1 MVTYL
6 TNAGTALMN
15 SVLGDESK
23 LHFTKIQFGNGENW
37 STNSTDAESDL
48 RREIAIAT
56 ELQNPIDSAEV
67 DFDTATDEYSDVV
80 IDPDTGLALIKAQ
93 FTNASNDFDWHVTE
107 IGIWAQDADDPS
119 TEVLYAVSAVDVTKA
134 AWIPNPAESVA
145 TFEFNIFV
153 YVGDV
158 ADVTAVIAVEAA
170 KASAFDLQR
179 HIDDHGN
186 PHVVTKFQV
195 GLGNV
200 PNVST
205 NDQRPYYTIAPELE
219 NIDGSTQT
227 DSDGNPEGVET
238 LSTIFGKIKRAI
250 DSFILH
256 KNDTNNP
263 HKVTAAQVNAA
274 PVKHTHSAQDVTSG
288 VLPSKYGGTGTAKG
302 AEFTGTGYNCW
313 GYAYLKDGVLMQWGR
328 VNVVDRDVYVAFD
341 KPFANEN
348 YVLTFDTSGDDF
360 VPVWKKPKKTK
371 NGFTMNRTFGVRSA
385 FNDWLQTRIG
395 VRLFGGTS
403 QTADWIAI
411 GKEG

>member
-15 SVLGDESK
+15 SVLGDEST

-48 RREIAIAT
+48 RDEIAIAT

-158 ADVTAVIAVEAA
+158 ADVTAVIAVEAD
-170 KASAFDLQR
+170 KASAADLR
-179 HIDDHGN
+179 AHIDNHGN

-238 LSTIFGKIKRAI
+238 LATIFGKIKRAI

-256 KNDTNNP
+256 KDDTNNP

-274 PVKHTHSAQDVTSG
+274 PVKHTHSAQDITSG
-288 VLPSKYGGTGTAKG
+288 VFKIERGGTGMNYGAKATMEVDKEG
-302 AEFTGTGYNCW
+302 RSIGCW
-313 GYAYLKDGVLMQWGR
+313 GYYEAPGGFLIQIGRLERKKGDTECTVNLARSYKDGR
-328 VNVVDRDVYVAFD
+328 YIVVFPSESGSWSSVIKEEPDWYPPQKYSDHFVMKSNHIGSVHVA
-341 KPFANEN
+341 
-348 YVLTFDTSGDDF
+348 TWITIGF
-360 VPVWKKPKKTK
+360 V
-371 NGFTMNRTFGVRSA
+371 
-385 FNDWLQTRIG
+385 
-395 VRLFGGTS
+395 
-403 QTADWIAI
+403 
-411 GKEG
+411 